1 VLDTVLMRMD
11 RVQKPGGLTMADEV
25 KFVRG
30 KNVVAAISFREATIY
45 PTDASPGQRPEHVV
59 APDPRGRFHKVQHRA
74 GNPDGVYEGDSP
86 EYWQELT
93 EALAPAAAILLLGHG
108 AGKANASHHWIA
120 FVEKHRKDVAAKI
133 VADVRIDIDHLDD
146 RQVLEAAMVAG
157 ESDG

>member
-1 VLDTVLMRMD
+1 
-11 RVQKPGGLTMADEV
+11 MADEV

-93 EALAPAAAILLLGHG
+93 EAWHRPPRSCCSGTARAKRMRLTTGSPSS
-108 AGKANASHHWIA
+108 KST
-120 FVEKHRKDVAAKI
+120 EKMSPPK
-133 VADVRIDIDHLDD
+133 
-146 RQVLEAAMVAG
+146 
-157 ESDG
+157 

>member
-1 VLDTVLMRMD
+1 
-11 RVQKPGGLTMADEV
+11 MADEV

-86 EYWQELT
+86 E
-93 EALAPAAAILLLGHG
+93 
-108 AGKANASHHWIA
+108 SHHWIA